1 MFGRYRWPKT
11 RNRPPVAAEP
21 QYAYDGTY
29 PLSRF
34 LLISVNYKPNST
46 LSPSEF

>member
-1 MFGRYRWPKT
+1 MPLAESKKS
-11 RNRPPVAAEP
+11 PAVAAEP

-34 LLISVNYKPNST
+34 LLLSLNYKPNSE
-46 LSPSEF
+46 LSGLNANS